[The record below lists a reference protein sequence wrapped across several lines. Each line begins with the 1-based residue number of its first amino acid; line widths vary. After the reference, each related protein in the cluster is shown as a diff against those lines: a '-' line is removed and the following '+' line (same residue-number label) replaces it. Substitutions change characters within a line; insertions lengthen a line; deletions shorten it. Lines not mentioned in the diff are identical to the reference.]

1 MDAKGLIERLKA
13 RLVACGNEQEFGV
26 NYNITFPAVIDMSN
40 VKLIFALA
48 RKWRVLAKHGDVP
61 NAYVNAEKE
70 ADLRI
75 YIELPQ
81 GMEISEEI
89 RRHMGVNSDD
99 ELALELRKA
108 LYDLKQAGQGVLLIV
123 GIYVDDLLVAGTQQ
137 VAVGS
142 FFIDLAELSVK
153 DLG

>member
-1 MDAKGLIERLKA
+1 
-13 RLVACGNEQEFGV
+13 
-26 NYNITFPAVIDMSN
+26 MSN

-48 RKWRVLAKHGDVP
+48 RKWRVPAKHGDVP

-70 ADLRI
+70 AGLRI

-89 RRHMGVNSDD
+89 RRQMGVNSDD

-108 LYDLKQAGQGVLLIV
+108 LYDLKQAGRLWNQLLHKELVGIGFRWSLVDSCVYFRWREGVLLII
-123 GIYVDDLLVAGTQQ
+123 GIYVDDLLVTGTQQ